1 MDEYDGWVFFFSFL
15 LVILDGAR
23 EGEDKKNKKQERQ
36 GVLKNKMLRALL
48 RRKNSTYNMPSNRL
62 W

>member
-23 EGEDKKNKKQERQ
+23 EGGEKKKKKKARCFEKQNAKSPFAEEEFH
-36 GVLKNKMLRALL
+36 L
-48 RRKNSTYNMPSNRL
+48 
-62 W
+62 